1 MTQRVPALPG
11 LPSEGRPARRQ
22 PASAHRE
29 PDGPR
34 PHPLPHVFFRSVVDL
49 RDGSVFAQEASVH
62 DVTVLAT
69 RQTMSPLEAE
79 ATEPTL
85 PHVDRRSTEIVLA
98 RWAELPDAR
107 RILINMSA
115 DAFVD
120 AMRKDSQGWL
130 MQALAALDIAADRLL
145 IEITGPGRPWDSVV
159 LNDAVKALRAA
170 GGRLSLGD
178 EGAGHASFRS
188 WCELEPDYVR
198 IGKQWI
204 TDVAVDPRKRTIVRG
219 ICEVAAEFGTQ
230 LIAEGIDANADLQV
244 VLSLGIPYGQGE
256 HVVRKAHSR
265 NITSP
270 PAGRAR
276 DLEAGADL
284 ASVDSGWRRP
294 AALQNFALIQAP
306 VLTWRTTNDEVAA
319 MFQGSPQ
326 LHALAVV
333 EDARPVALIPRQQF
347 MDQYARLYFREVHG
361 RKACLDSANPAP
373 CVIERDASIEAL
385 ASVLTSSDQRY
396 LSEGFIVTEK
406 GRYVGLGTGDQL
418 VRVVTET
425 RLEAARHANP
435 LTFLPG
441 NIPVS
446 LHIDRLL
453 AAGVAFVAC
462 HADLDNFKPFN
473 DRYGFAR
480 GDEMIRLT
488 ARLILSHCDSH
499 RDFVGHLGGDD
510 FVIVFQ
516 SVDWQARC
524 EAIIQ
529 IFQKEAC
536 ALLDEDARI
545 AGGFDAQDRHGVR
558 RFFPCTTI
566 SMGAVVAAPGI
577 YQRAEEVAMDAAT
590 AKHDAK
596 LSPSGIAVCFAGAGD
611 VARVR

>member
-1 MTQRVPALPG
+1 M
-11 LPSEGRPARRQ
+11 
-22 PASAHRE
+22 
-29 PDGPR
+29 
-34 PHPLPHVFFRSVVDL
+34 
-49 RDGSVFAQEASVH
+49 H
-62 DVTVLAT
+62 DVFVLAT
-69 RQTMSPLEAE
+69 HQTMSLLEAE
-79 ATEPTL
+79 ATDSTL
-85 PHVDRRSTEIVLA
+85 LHHERRSTEIVLG
-98 RWAELPDAR
+98 RWSALSDAR
-107 RILINMSA
+107 RILINISA

-120 AMRKDSQGWL
+120 SMRKDSQGWL
-130 MQALAALDIAADRLL
+130 MQALAVLDIAADRL
-145 IEITGPGRPWDSVV
+145 IVEITGPGRPWDGAV
-159 LNDAVKALRAA
+159 LNDAVKMLRAA

-188 WCELEPDYVR
+188 WHELEPDYVR

-204 TDVAVDPRKRTIVRG
+204 TNVAIDPRKRTIVRG

-230 LIAEGIDANADLQV
+230 LIAEGIDADADLQV
-244 VLSLGIPYGQGE
+244 VLSLGIPYGQGK
-256 HVVRKAHSR
+256 HVVRKADGQDT
-265 NITSP
+265 TSP
-270 PAGRAR
+270 LAGKAG
-276 DLEAGADL
+276 DLAAGAAL
-284 ASVDSGWRRP
+284 VPVDSGWRRP
-294 AALQNFALIQAP
+294 AALQNFAVIHAP
-306 VLTWRTTNDEVAA
+306 VLTRRTTNDAVAA
-319 MFQGSPQ
+319 MFQGQPQ

-333 EDARPVALIPRQQF
+333 EEARPIALIPRQQF

-361 RKACLDSANPAP
+361 RKACLHSANPTP
-373 CVIERDASIEAL
+373 CVIERDAPIEAL
-385 ASVLTSSDQRY
+385 AGVLTSSDQRY
-396 LSEGFIVTEK
+396 LSEGFIVTEN

-418 VRVVTET
+418 VRIVTET

-453 AAGVAFVAC
+453 AGAVAFVAC

-488 ARLILSHCDSH
+488 ARLILAHCDPH

-516 SVDWQARC
+516 SVDWRARC
-524 EAIIQ
+524 EAIIE
-529 IFQKEAC
+529 IFRREAC
-536 ALLDEDARI
+536 ALVDEEARI
-545 AGGFDAQDRHGVR
+545 AGGFEAQDRHGVQ

-566 SMGAVVAAPGI
+566 SIGAVVAAPGI

-596 LSPSGIAVCFAGAGD
+596 VSPSGIAVCIATTGD
-611 VARVR
+611 VGQVR